1 MDITHTL
8 QLLANA
14 SAGITTVQTT
24 APAQPAQNVVT
35 VQGAAG
41 SMGQA
46 FIQGKLLEKTAQWFW
61 TNDRRVMGLNLALR
75 GVEWAHGLFLFP
87 LVLGKM

>member
-14 SAGITTVQTT
+14 SAGISTAQTT
-24 APAQPAQNVVT
+24 APVQQAQNVVT
-35 VQGAAG
+35 VQGTAG

-46 FIQGKLLEKTAQWFW
+46 FIQGK
-61 TNDRRVMGLNLALR
+61 
-75 GVEWAHGLFLFP
+75 FLDTGS
-87 LVLGKM
+87 VG